1 MLSFLLRHVHSA
13 FYGHSCVAKI
23 RKGSVLLIR
32 NAHNGGNRPILIPPQ
47 LASLESPQ
55 DTALARTWIAQF
67 RALDIPKSSVQ
78 LSFSRSSGP
87 GGQNVNKVNT
97 KVTLRCA
104 IDEDWIPL
112 WAKSALKRSP
122 HYVSSSQSIQ
132 ITSTVHRSQSQNIEE
147 CLLKVETFL
156 LLLADFSLNYLQLHA
171 LLVEASS
178 STLKNEPS
186 DAQRKRVEDLVK
198 AANARRRA
206 EKSYRSSIK
215 AGRKAR
221 PD

>member
-1 MLSFLLRHVHSA
+1 VGRSLQCRFRRASVFLT
-13 FYGHSCVAKI
+13 
-23 RKGSVLLIR
+23 R
-32 NAHNGGNRPILIPPQ
+32 NAHNEGSRPIPLPPQ
-47 LASLESPQ
+47 LASLESVQ
-55 DTALARTWIAQF
+55 ETALARAWIGQF
-67 RALDIPKSSVQ
+67 RSLDIPKSSVQ

-112 WAKSALKRSP
+112 WAKPALKRSP

-147 CLLKVETFL
+147 CLSKF
-156 LLLADFSLNYLQLHA
+156 HA
-171 LLVEASS
+171 LLIEASS

-186 DAQRKRVEDLVK
+186 EAQRKRVEDLVK

-206 EKSYRSSIK
+206 EKSHRSSIK